1 MDLWAPPLMAFWSMR
16 EHLFYF
22 IFIYLFI
29 LRFVLPTWLRGSY
42 TIKANYLFII
52 CLFNLLVSELSIYFL
67 S

>member
-1 MDLWAPPLMAFWSMR
+1 MGSSINGVL
-16 EHLFYF
+16 EHEGTFILFYF